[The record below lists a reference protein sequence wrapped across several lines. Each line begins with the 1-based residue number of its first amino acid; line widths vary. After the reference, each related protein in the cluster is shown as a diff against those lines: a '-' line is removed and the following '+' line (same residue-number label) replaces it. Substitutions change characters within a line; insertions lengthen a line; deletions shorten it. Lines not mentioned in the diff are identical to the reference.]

1 MVSTSTVLARPDF
14 DLDKHE
20 IMEQKAAKTLSSKSV
35 GSKKLRMYVAGKEL
49 LCTGVDASAST
60 AGATSSRTV
69 NADNGV
75 SSDPEFNLDGVTS
88 CSQQKTTLPRK
99 KRRRLDPEHGSTS
112 DEGALRSK
120 EALGVAPASM
130 QKEAAGNNREEDLND
145 PCVQIFSPASE
156 QELSEVELQVKDPF
170 QSSTAFQGA
179 SDVDWRC
186 GLEEL
191 RRTYPRK
198 PRALSHSRT
207 KERPETSEFVQ
218 LVQTAIEKQD
228 WTAITD
234 PAFAPR
240 QPEMVACVKELSE
253 NELLELLRVVASHHE
268 AQPRAR
274 WLCCNWMTQVLEH
287 ASCSLAGRPQLR
299 MALRPLLEALDQ
311 RLPPMHNDGQ
321 ALACLARWRLVA
333 ELARDRRGVA
343 ALQGAAAAAMPFMA
357 IPLAQRTAATAEVSG
372 EPASSD
378 EEDHEDEAAEA
389 GEAASSDK
397 DNDAAAG
404 GGEAE
409 VKASKVLAG
418 GAHARAPSGSC
429 GQRGSRRQRLR
440 SRR

>member
-1 MVSTSTVLARPDF
+1 MVSTSKVLARPDF

-20 IMEQKAAKTLSSKSV
+20 IMEQKAAKTLSSKA
-35 GSKKLRMYVAGKEL
+35 KKLRMHVAGKEL
-49 LCTGVDASAST
+49 LCPSIDATAST

-69 NADNGV
+69 NADNWV
-75 SSDPEFNLDGVTS
+75 SSDPELNLDSVTS
-88 CSQQKTTLPRK
+88 CSQPKTTLPRK
-99 KRRRLDPEHGSTS
+99 KRRRLDSEHGSTS
-112 DEGALRSK
+112 DGGAFRSK
-120 EALGVAPASM
+120 EALGVVPASM
-130 QKEAAGNNREEDLND
+130 QKEAVGHDREEDLND
-145 PCVQIFSPASE
+145 PCVQVFSPASE
-156 QELSEVELQVKDPF
+156 SELSEVELQVKDPF
-170 QSSTAFQGA
+170 ESSTAFQGA

-198 PRALSHSRT
+198 PGASSYSST
-207 KERPETSEFVQ
+207 KERPKTAEFVQ
-218 LVQTAIEKQD
+218 LVQTAIEQQD
-228 WTAITD
+228 WKAITD

-240 QPEMVACVKELSE
+240 HPEMVACVKALSE
-253 NELLELLRVVASHHE
+253 HELLELLRVVASHHE

-274 WLCCNWMTQVLEH
+274 WLCCNWITQVLEH

-299 MALRPLLEALDQ
+299 MALRPLLEALHQ
-311 RLPPMHNDGQ
+311 RLPPRHNDGQ
-321 ALACLARWRLVA
+321 ALACLARWRLAA
-333 ELARDRRGVA
+333 ELARDRRGVT
-343 ALQGAAAAAMPFMA
+343 ALQGAAAAAMPLMA
-357 IPLAQRTAATAEVSG
+357 MPLAQRTAATAEASG

-378 EEDHEDEAAEA
+378 EEDHEDEAGEA

-397 DNDAAAG
+397 DNDAAG